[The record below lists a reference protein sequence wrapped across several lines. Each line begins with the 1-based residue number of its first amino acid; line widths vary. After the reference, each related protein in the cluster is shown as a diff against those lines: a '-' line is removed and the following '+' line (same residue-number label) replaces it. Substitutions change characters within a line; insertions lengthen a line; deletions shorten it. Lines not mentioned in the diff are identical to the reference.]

1 MLSSDQAPGSAVK
14 GVSEIQPYLCWT
26 DFSFTLHTLE
36 LSTLHIDLIAGKFH
50 NVSPPAEVNTT
61 LEYRSPGDR
70 GKKKKKVYKL
80 LIYFR
85 RLSIQ
90 K

>member
-1 MLSSDQAPGSAVK
+1 M
-14 GVSEIQPYLCWT
+14 Y
-26 DFSFTLHTLE
+26 FSFTLHTLE

-70 GKKKKKVYKL
+70 RKEKKVYKL
-80 LIYFR
+80 FIYFR
-85 RLSIQ
+85 RLSVQ